1 MVEDRPSRSA
11 GRYGGAQSSPRP
23 GAVACLMADVE
34 VRSSPFGTTA
44 TGVPVTR
51 FDLSAPD
58 GSGVS
63 VLDFGAVV
71 LEVRVPDRDGR
82 IENVVLGHAELGGYE
97 RNAPYFGAV
106 VGRCANRIGGARF
119 TLDGE
124 ERRLAA
130 NEGRHHLHGG
140 PGGFH
145 VRAWRARA
153 TSSGDGAEVVL
164 ARTSPDGEEG
174 YPGTA
179 EVEARIGWSA
189 RHRLSVDL
197 RARADAPTL
206 MNLAHHGYWNL
217 AGEGSGSVD
226 EHVLAVAADAYLPV
240 GTTMIPTGELASVA
254 GTPFDLRSGRRIG
267 DVVRAGHRQ
276 VRIANGIDHTLVLRD
291 DARTG
296 GDRTYT
302 EPGDTHP
309 RDADR
314 RSVGVAAWLTD
325 PGSGRRLRLLT
336 DQPGLQVYT
345 GNALDG
351 RVVGRSGGAYR
362 QGDGVA
368 LEAQRFPDAPH
379 HPHFPSVVLRPGR
392 AYRSTTV
399 FAFDAAG

>member
-1 MVEDRPSRSA
+1 
-11 GRYGGAQSSPRP
+11 
-23 GAVACLMADVE
+23 MADVQ
-34 VRSSPFGTTA
+34 VQASPFGTTA
-44 TGVPVTR
+44 TGVAVTR

-82 IENVVLGHAELGGYE
+82 LANVVLGHAELGGYE

-106 VGRCANRIGGARF
+106 VGRCANRIAGARF

-124 ERRLAA
+124 EHRLAA
-130 NEGRHHLHGG
+130 NEGRHQLHGG

-145 VRAWRARA
+145 LRAWHGQAA
-153 TSSGDGAEVVL
+153 SSGDGRAEVILRRV
-164 ARTSPDGEEG
+164 SPDGEEA

-179 EVEARIGWSA
+179 EVEARIGWSV
-189 RHRLSVDL
+189 RHELSIEL
-197 RARADAPTL
+197 HARADAPTL

-226 EHVLAVAADAYLPV
+226 DHLLAVAADAYLPV
-240 GTTMIPTGELASVA
+240 GTTLIPTGELAAVA

-276 VRIANGIDHTLVLRD
+276 VRIANGIDHNLVLSREVGEA
-291 DARTG
+291 AR
-296 GDRTYT
+296 
-302 EPGDTHP
+302 
-309 RDADR
+309 
-314 RSVGVAAWLTD
+314 LTD
-325 PGSGRRLRLLT
+325 PRSGRRLRLLT

-351 RVVGRSGGAYR
+351 RIVGRSGRAYR

-368 LEAQRFPDAPH
+368 LEAQGFPDAPH
-379 HPHFPSVVLRPGR
+379 HPHFPSVVLRPGD
-392 AYRSTTV
+392 AYRSSTV
-399 FAFDAAG
+399 FAFDADG

>member
-1 MVEDRPSRSA
+1 
-11 GRYGGAQSSPRP
+11 
-23 GAVACLMADVE
+23 MADVD

-44 TGVPVTR
+44 TGVIVTR
-51 FDLSAPD
+51 FDLTAPD
-58 GSGVS
+58 GSGIS

-82 IENVVLGHAELGGYE
+82 IANVALGHAELGGYE

-106 VGRCANRIGGARF
+106 VGRCANRIAGARF

-124 ERRLAA
+124 EHRLAA

-145 VRAWRARA
+145 VRAWHGQAA
-153 TSSGDGAEVVL
+153 SDGAGRAEVIL
-164 ARTSPDGEEG
+164 RRTSPDGEEG

-179 EVEARIGWSA
+179 EIEARIGWSA
-189 RHRLSVDL
+189 RHELSVTL
-197 RARADAPTL
+197 HARADAPTP

-226 EHVLAVAADAYLPV
+226 EHSLVVAADAYLPV
-240 GTTMIPTGELASVA
+240 GTTMIPTGELAPVA
-254 GTPFDLRSGRRIG
+254 GTPFDLRAGRRIG
-267 DVVRAGHRQ
+267 DVVREGHRQ
-276 VRIANGIDHTLVLRD
+276 VRIASGIDHTLVLREGQQD
-291 DARTG
+291 
-296 GDRTYT
+296 GDRDDVS
-302 EPGDTHP
+302 E
-309 RDADR
+309 
-314 RSVGVAAWLTD
+314 AARLAD

-351 RVVGRSGGAYR
+351 RVVGRSGRAYR

-368 LEAQRFPDAPH
+368 LEPQRFPDAPH
-379 HPHFPSVVLRPGR
+379 HPHFPSVVLRPGTS
-392 AYRSTTV
+392 YRSSAV
-399 FAFDAAG
+399 FAFDVVR

>member
-1 MVEDRPSRSA
+1 MP
-11 GRYGGAQSSPRP
+11 
-23 GAVACLMADVE
+23 AVQ
-34 VRSSPFGTTA
+34 VRSSPFGTTV

-51 FDLSAPD
+51 FDLTAPD
-58 GSGVS
+58 GSGIS

-82 IENVVLGHAELGGYE
+82 IANVALGHAELGGYE

-106 VGRCANRIGGARF
+106 VGRCANRIAGARF
-119 TLDGE
+119 ALDGE
-124 ERRLAA
+124 EHRLAA

-145 VRAWRARA
+145 VRPW
-153 TSSGDGAEVVL
+153 SAEVAPGSEVAPDGEGSGEGSVGGSPGASAEVIL
-164 ARTSPDGEEG
+164 RRTSPDGEEG

-189 RHRLSVDL
+189 RHELSVTL

-226 EHVLAVAADAYLPV
+226 DHSLAVAAEAYLPV
-240 GTTMIPTGELASVA
+240 GTTMIPTGELASVV
-254 GTPFDLRSGRRIG
+254 GTPFDLRSGPRIG

-276 VRIANGIDHTLVLRD
+276 VRIADGVDHTFVV
-291 DARTG
+291 
-296 GDRTYT
+296 
-302 EPGDTHP
+302 
-309 RDADR
+309 RDAATGDAP
-314 RSVGVAAWLTD
+314 GHDTAEVARLVD
-325 PGSGRRLRLLT
+325 PRSGRRLRLLT

-345 GNALDG
+345 GNALNG
-351 RVVGRSGGAYR
+351 RIVGRSGRAYR

-379 HPHFPSVVLRPGR
+379 QPHFPSVVLRPGR
-392 AYRSTTV
+392 TYRSTTV
-399 FAFDAAG
+399 FALDVAT

>member
-1 MVEDRPSRSA
+1 MD
-11 GRYGGAQSSPRP
+11 
-23 GAVACLMADVE
+23 DVH

-44 TGVPVTR
+44 TGVSVTR
-51 FDLSAPD
+51 FDLTAPD
-58 GSGVS
+58 GSGIS

-82 IENVVLGHAELGGYE
+82 IANVALGHAELGGYE

-106 VGRCANRIGGARF
+106 VGRCANRIAAARF

-124 ERRLAA
+124 EHRLAA

-145 VRAWRARA
+145 VRAWHGQAA
-153 TSSGDGAEVVL
+153 SSGDGGAEL
-164 ARTSPDGEEG
+164 ILRRTSPDGEEG

-179 EVEARIGWSA
+179 EVEARIGWSV
-189 RHRLSVDL
+189 RHELSVTL
-197 RARADAPTL
+197 HARVDAPTL

-226 EHVLAVAADAYLPV
+226 DHALAVAADAYLPV
-240 GTTMIPTGELASVA
+240 GTTMIPTGEIAAVA
-254 GTPFDLRSGRRIG
+254 GTPFDLRAGRRIG
-267 DVVRAGHRQ
+267 DAVRAGHRQ

-291 DARTG
+291 
-296 GDRTYT
+296 GDR
-302 EPGDTHP
+302 
-309 RDADR
+309 
-314 RSVGVAAWLTD
+314 VAPSEAARLTD
-325 PGSGRRLRLLT
+325 PASGRRLRLRT

-351 RVVGRSGGAYR
+351 RVVGRSGRAYR

-368 LEAQRFPDAPH
+368 LEPQRFPDAPH

-392 AYRSTTV
+392 AYRSTAV
-399 FAFDAAG
+399 FAFDVVG